1 MEEKFTKKHF
11 DQLKN
16 RKSIKG
22 HSESDVANSS
32 IRKILSQLS
41 KKFPAVDEDYFKNC
55 LEFFDY
61 KCPYTNEKLSIE
73 NNELDHIIP
82 QNRKYCG
89 LNVKGN
95 IIICTPD
102 ANREKGSLTAS
113 DFLLGKTKKSEQFWK
128 KKGSTL
134 KERKVRLEK
143 LKEFQNEYNY
153 GYDEIRDELYHLL
166 DLEYKKIQDEL
177 KQKADE
183 KANEYYEKIKH
194 LIK

>member
-1 MEEKFTKKHF
+1 MEEKFTKKYF
-11 DQLKN
+11 NQLKN

-61 KCPYTNEKLSIE
+61 KCPYTDEKLSIK

-95 IIICTPD
+95 IIICSPD
-102 ANREKGSLTAS
+102 ANRKKGTLTAS

-128 KKGSTL
+128 EKGSTL
-134 KERKVRLEK
+134 KEREERLEK
-143 LKEFQNEYNY
+143 LKEFQKNIIIIMMKLETNY
-153 GYDEIRDELYHLL
+153 LTCQIQNIKK
-166 DLEYKKIQDEL
+166 YKMSSDKKLMKRLMNIT
-177 KQKADE
+177 
-183 KANEYYEKIKH
+183 IK
-194 LIK
+194 

>member
-153 GYDEIRDELYHLL
+153 GYDEIRDELSHLL
-166 DLEYKKIQDEL
+166 DLEYKKYKMSSNKKLTKRLMNIT
-177 KQKADE
+177 KK
-183 KANEYYEKIKH
+183 
-194 LIK
+194 

>member
-1 MEEKFTKKHF
+1 MEEKFTKKYF
-11 DQLKN
+11 NQLKN

-61 KCPYTNEKLSIE
+61 KCPYTDEKLSIK

-95 IIICTPD
+95 IIICSPD
-102 ANREKGSLTAS
+102 ANR
-113 DFLLGKTKKSEQFWK
+113 KK
-128 KKGSTL
+128 
-134 KERKVRLEK
+134 V
-143 LKEFQNEYNY
+143 
-153 GYDEIRDELYHLL
+153 HLQPR
-166 DLEYKKIQDEL
+166 IFC
-177 KQKADE
+177 
-183 KANEYYEKIKH
+183 
-194 LIK
+194 